1 MATQFKFRRDTSL
14 NWNLRNPVLAEGE
27 PGLET
32 DTGKL
37 KIGNG
42 ASTWSQLAYFAGT
55 GSGSSGSGYTGS
67 FGYTGSVGGLGYT
80 GSRGNSGYTGSQGP
94 AGAGYTGSAGTNG
107 TVGYTGSSGV
117 GSAYA
122 VWSESEPVNPQL
134 GLFWYDSQNSQL
146 KIYNGSTW
154 LTLI

>member
-14 NWNLRNPVLAEGE
+14 NWNIRNPVLAEGE

-42 ASTWSQLAYFAGT
+42 SSTWSQLAYFAGT
-55 GSGSSGSGYTGS
+55 GTGTGSG
-67 FGYTGSVGGLGYT
+67 FTGSVGFTGSTGQIGFT
-80 GSRGNSGYTGSQGP
+80 GSRGNAGFAGSQGP
-94 AGAGYTGSAGTNG
+94 AGAGFTGSAGTNG
-107 TVGYTGSSGV
+107 AVGFTGSTGI

-122 VWSESEPVNPQL
+122 VWSTSSPDSPQL
-134 GLFWYDSQNSQL
+134 GLLWYDSQNNQL
-146 KIYNGSTW
+146 KIFNGSNW
-154 LTLI
+154 VTL

>member
-14 NWNLRNPVLAEGE
+14 NWNVRNPVLAEGE

-42 ASTWSQLAYFAGT
+42 SSTWSQLAYFAGT
-55 GSGSSGSGYTGS
+55 SSSTGSGYTGS
-67 FGYTGSVGGLGYT
+67 IGYAGSTGSLGYT
-80 GSRGNSGYTGSQGP
+80 GSRGNVGYAGSQGP

-107 TVGYTGSSGV
+107 TVGYTGSQGI

-122 VWSESEPVNPQL
+122 VWSTSAPGSPQL
-134 GLFWYDSQNSQL
+134 GLLWYDSQNNQL
-146 KIYNGSTW
+146 KIYDGSNW

>member
-14 NWNLRNPVLAEGE
+14 NWNVRNPVLAEGE

-42 ASTWSQLAYFAGT
+42 SSTWSQLAYFAGT
-55 GSGSSGSGYTGS
+55 GTGTGSGYTGS
-67 FGYTGSVGGLGYT
+67 IGYTGSTGGLGYT
-80 GSRGNSGYTGSQGP
+80 GSRGNSGYTGSQGLT
-94 AGAGYTGSAGTNG
+94 GVGYTGSAGMG
-107 TVGYTGSSGV
+107 SVGYTGSAGI

-122 VWSESEPVNPQL
+122 TWSAAAPLTPEL
-134 GLFWYDSQNSQL
+134 GELWYDSQNSHL
-146 KIYNGSTW
+146 MIYNGSTW
-154 LTLI
+154 LTLV

>member
-14 NWNLRNPVLAEGE
+14 NWSVRNPVLAEGE

-42 ASTWSQLAYFAGT
+42 SSTWSQLAYFAGSGGVSSAGYT
-55 GSGSSGSGYTGS
+55 GSSGYTGS
-67 FGYTGSVGGLGYT
+67 NGLLGYA
-80 GSRGNSGYTGSQGP
+80 GSRGNAGYAGSQGP
-94 AGAGYTGSAGTNG
+94 VGAGYTGSAGTNG
-107 TVGYTGSSGV
+107 TVGYTGSQGI

-122 VWSESEPVNPQL
+122 VWSTSAPDSPQL
-134 GLFWYDSQNSQL
+134 GLLWYDSQNSHL
-146 KIYNGSTW
+146 MIYNGTTW
-154 LTLI
+154 LTLV